1 MRRGL
6 KLDGRDPGARKD
18 YRSTMFPDEEG
29 TETPRSGISSSL
41 KRICSTMFPDE
52 EGTETPIAL
61 EDAPECPGSTMFPDE
76 EGTETRRLLDSPSRW
91 SSSTM
96 FPDEEGTETWHTAVP
111 ATAPPH
117 G

>member
-29 TETPRSGISSSL
+29 TETLSSPTTRRRSSAS
-41 KRICSTMFPDE
+41 STMFPDE
-52 EGTETPIAL
+52 EGTETWL
-61 EDAPECPGSTMFPDE
+61 RFCWRSL
-76 EGTETRRLLDSPSRW
+76 RR

-96 FPDEEGTETWHTAVP
+96 FPDEEGTETSTLIVQRKKCCIKFDDVP
-111 ATAPPH
+111 R
-117 G
+117 